1 MGNTKE
7 RQPGNTYYAIFLPS
21 KGRHFIIFP
30 DFNHTL
36 PSVSTLEECPQA
48 ARELLNNILLRHLID
63 REPLPVPS
71 CRRTAEENTLDYI
84 RRVSYPLD
92 GDAPG
97 YAISYDREALDD
109 IAARV
114 TAFRASASGGNN
126 ATTRR

>member
-1 MGNTKE
+1 MGDTKE
-7 RQPGNTYYAIFLPS
+7 KQPGSIYYALFIPS
-21 KGRHFIIFP
+21 QGKYFIIFP
-30 DFNHTL
+30 DFCHAL
-36 PSVSTLEECPQA
+36 PRVSTLEECPHA

-71 CRRTAEENTLDYI
+71 CRRVAEANTLDYI

-92 GDAPG
+92 GDAPIC
-97 YAISYDREALDD
+97 AIPYDRKTFDHM
-109 IAARV
+109 AARV